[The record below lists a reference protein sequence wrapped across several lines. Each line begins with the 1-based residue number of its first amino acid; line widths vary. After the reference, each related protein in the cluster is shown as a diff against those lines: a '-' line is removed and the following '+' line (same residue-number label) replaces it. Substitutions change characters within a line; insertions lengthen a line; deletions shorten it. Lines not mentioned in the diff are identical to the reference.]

1 MGENE
6 KPEGGQ
12 PVLSE
17 ETINAFVET
26 LNEIVNV
33 STQALSVVAEAFSKI
48 GRKLSENI
56 KRNGAA
62 LVDALLYANND
73 NPKWWHLYKHA
84 KKARTRKKY
93 RNKLLKQYLRKV
105 EIAKTVRDSLN
116 D

>member
-26 LNEIVNV
+26 INKMVEVG
-33 STQALSVVAEAFSKI
+33 TQALEVVAVAVAEI
-48 GRKLSENI
+48 GRKVSRQL
-56 KRNGAA
+56 KVFGNGV
-62 LVDALLYANND
+62 VDEILYRAND

-93 RNKLLKQYLRKV
+93 RNKLFKQYLRKV
-105 EIAKTVRDSLN
+105 KAEKIARDSLN